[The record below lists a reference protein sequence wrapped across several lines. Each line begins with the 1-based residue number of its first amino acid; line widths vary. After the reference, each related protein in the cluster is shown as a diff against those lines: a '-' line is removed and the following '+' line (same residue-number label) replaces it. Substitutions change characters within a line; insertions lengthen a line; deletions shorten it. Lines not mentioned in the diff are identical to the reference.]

1 MDTSI
6 PSRAPEPPS
15 KRQLAAATGIALIT
29 AAVILVTAILP
40 AEYGIDPLGTGAA
53 MGLTLLGS
61 PAAVTEAPA
70 PPAGAPLTPTQ
81 EGPVAN
87 YSADYKSDAVEFA
100 LGPYEYVEY
109 KYDLEEGASLLYAWT
124 ASAPVIQ
131 EFHGDAA
138 GTDGKHPQSYEK
150 SQKRR
155 ASGALVA
162 PFSGIHGWYWENP
175 GADAITIKLT
185 SAGFYRAGLEF
196 RFDGTRR
203 THEIATL
210 PPAAKAED

>member
-1 MDTSI
+1 MDRTI
-6 PSRAPEPPS
+6 PERAPDPPS
-15 KRQLAAATGIALIT
+15 KRQLAIATGIALIT
-29 AAVILVTAILP
+29 AAVILVTAVLP

-53 MGLTLLGS
+53 LGLNLLGP
-61 PAAVTEAPA
+61 PAPVAEEPE

-87 YSADYKSDAVEFA
+87 YAAEYKSDAVEFT

-109 KYDLEEGASLLYAWT
+109 KYDLEKGASLLYSWT

-131 EFHGDAA
+131 EFHGDEA
-138 GTDGKHPQSYEK
+138 GSDGQHPQSYEK

-175 GADAITIKLT
+175 GVDTITIKVT
-185 SAGFYRAGLEF
+185 SAGFYRAGTEF
-196 RFDGTRR
+196 RFDGTRQ
-203 THEIATL
+203 THEIATV
-210 PPAAKAED
+210 PPAAKAEN

>member
-6 PSRAPEPPS
+6 PSRVPEPPS
-15 KRQLAAATGIALIT
+15 KRQLAVATGIAFIT
-29 AAVILVTAILP
+29 AAVILVTAVLP

-53 MGLTLLGS
+53 MGLNLLAP
-61 PAAVTEAPA
+61 PAAVAEEPA
-70 PPAGAPLTPTQ
+70 LPAGAPLTPTQ

-87 YSADYKSDAVEFA
+87 YSAEYKSDAVEFT

-109 KYDLEEGASLLYAWT
+109 KYDLEKGASLLYSWT

-138 GTDGKHPQSYEK
+138 GSDGKHPQSYEK
-150 SQKRR
+150 SQRRR
-155 ASGALVA
+155 ASGAFVA

-175 GADAITIKLT
+175 GADTITIKVT
-185 SAGFYRAGLEF
+185 SAGFYRAGIEL
-196 RFDGTRR
+196 RFDGTRQ

-210 PPAAKAED
+210 PPAAKAEN

>member
-6 PSRAPEPPS
+6 PSRTPELPS
-15 KRQLAAATGIALIT
+15 KRQLAIASGLALVT
-29 AAVILVTAILP
+29 AVVILVTAVLP

-53 MGLTLLGS
+53 MGLTVLAS
-61 PAAVTEAPA
+61 PAAVTEEPE
-70 PPAGAPLTPTQ
+70 PPTGAPLTPIQ

-87 YSADYKSDAVEFA
+87 YSSEYKSDAVEFS

-109 KYDLEEGASLLYAWT
+109 KYDLEKGASLLYSWT

-138 GTDGKHPQSYEK
+138 GSDGKHPQSYEK
-150 SQKRR
+150 NQKRS

-175 GADAITIKLT
+175 GADTITIKVT

-196 RFDGTRR
+196 RFDGTRQAHQISPVR
-203 THEIATL
+203 
-210 PPAAKAED
+210 PAVKAEN

>member
-1 MDTSI
+1 METSV
-6 PSRAPEPPS
+6 PSRAPQPPS
-15 KRQLAAATGIALIT
+15 KRQLAVATGIAFI
-29 AAVILVTAILP
+29 AAVVILVTVVLP

-53 MGLTLLGS
+53 LGLDLLAP
-61 PAAVTEAPA
+61 PAVAKEEPA

-87 YSADYKSDAVEFA
+87 YSAAYKSDAVEFT

-109 KYDLEEGASLLYAWT
+109 KYDLEKGASLLYCWT

-131 EFHGDAA
+131 EFYGDEA
-138 GTDGKHPQSYEK
+138 GSDGQHPQSYEK

-175 GADAITIKLT
+175 GADTITIKVT
-185 SAGFYRAGLEF
+185 SAGFYRSAIEF
-196 RFDGTRR
+196 RIDGTRQ

-210 PPAAKAED
+210 PPAAKAEN